1 MMKINWPLMRFPPIN
16 LYSAPIQQWDM
27 KRFMTMS
34 KGSKQ
39 RPRRVDDEE
48 FEKNWEKVFGS
59 KYKQTKKNNHNKRW
73 YDNKESIE

>member
-1 MMKINWPLMRFPPIN
+1 
-16 LYSAPIQQWDM
+16 
-27 KRFMTMS
+27 MS